1 MRFFST
7 TLRRGIL
14 ACALACA
21 LGLHAGAA
29 ASNVAS
35 CERTPEF
42 HLLDFWVGKW
52 DVVSGKNHGLDVVE
66 KQLDGCAVTE
76 KWDGGPGDKGFSL
89 FYFNRFTRKWTQV
102 WVTNSA
108 TSLGGL
114 KEKYFVGS
122 PVPGAVRFQG
132 TLPGLYRG
140 KYVLDRTTL
149 SPMPNGRVHQV
160 IETSTDGGATWHSG
174 FDAIYVPMK

>member
-1 MRFFST
+1 MRLFWNV
-7 TLRRGIL
+7 LQRGIL
-14 ACALACA
+14 ACAIAGA
-21 LGLHAGAA
+21 LRLHAGAA
-29 ASNVAS
+29 APNAAS
-35 CERTPEF
+35 CEQTPQF

-52 DVVSGKNHGLDVVE
+52 DVVSGNNHGLDVVE

-89 FYFNRFTRKWTQV
+89 FYFNRFTQKWTQV

-114 KEKYFVGS
+114 KEKYYVGS
-122 PVPGAVRFQG
+122 PAPGAVRFQG

-140 KYVLDRTTL
+140 KNVLDRTTL
-149 SPMPNGRVHQV
+149 TPLPRGRVHQV
-160 IETSTDGGATWHSG
+160 IETSTDGGSTWHTG
-174 FDAIYVPMK
+174 FDAVYVPIK